1 MADYIDAGKLNQPVQ
16 VLELRETAAPAY
28 GSGCPPGGPGPPS
41 RYSRKP
47 TCFSK
52 VGIGGQERRRDR
64 AAAAPHPPPALRW
77 GDTHLFLT
85 SITPMGRN
93 HLEVDAAV
101 VRVETVRQM
110 AERDTV
116 VQILAGGLTEKYVRH
131 GQEWPM
137 SVNELGLVLVTPK
150 AVTLPP
156 GGLVEARGALWEIL
170 APHELDEFK
179 NEYEIGRTVDL

>member
-1 MADYIDAGKLNQPVQ
+1 MIVRRQP
-16 VLELRETAAPAY
+16 LTL
-28 GSGCPPGGPGPPS
+28 
-41 RYSRKP
+41 
-47 TCFSK
+47 
-52 VGIGGQERRRDR
+52 
-64 AAAAPHPPPALRW
+64 HHALRW

-110 AERDTV
+110 AERDAV
-116 VQILAGGLTEKYVRH
+116 VQTFPGVLTEKYVRH

-170 APHELDEFK
+170 APHELDAFK

>member
-1 MADYIDAGKLNQPVQ
+1 
-16 VLELRETAAPAY
+16 
-28 GSGCPPGGPGPPS
+28 
-41 RYSRKP
+41 
-47 TCFSK
+47 
-52 VGIGGQERRRDR
+52 
-64 AAAAPHPPPALRW
+64 
-77 GDTHLFLT
+77 
-85 SITPMGRN
+85 MGRN

-101 VRVETVRQM
+101 VKVDTVRQM
-110 AERDTV
+110 AEREAV
-116 VQILAGGLTEKYVRH
+116 VQTFPGVLTEKYVRH

>member
-16 VLELRETAAPAY
+16 VLELRETAPGVWEWAPARRTWA
-28 GSGCPPGGPGPPS
+28 SI
-41 RYSRKP
+41 
-47 TCFSK
+47 TK
-52 VGIGGQERRRDR
+52 VGIGARDAAVIVRRQ
-64 AAAAPHPPPALRW
+64 PLTLHHALRW

-85 SITPMGRN
+85 SIVPMGRN

-101 VRVETVRQM
+101 VKVDTVRQM
-110 AERDTV
+110 AEREAV
-116 VQILAGGLTEKYVRH
+116 VQTFPGVLTEKYVRH

-156 GGLVEARGALWEIL
+156 GGLVEARGALWEVL
-170 APHELDEFK
+170 APHELDAFK

>member
-1 MADYIDAGKLNQPVQ
+1 MADYIDAGKLNKAAQ
-16 VLELRETAAPAY
+16 VLELRETAPGVWEWVPARRTWA
-28 GSGCPPGGPGPPS
+28 SITLQP
-41 RYSRKP
+41 K
-47 TCFSK
+47 TNLFSK
-52 VGIGGQERRRDR
+52 VGIGARNAAVIVRRQ
-64 AAAAPHPPPALRW
+64 PLTLHHALRW

-116 VQILAGGLTEKYVRH
+116 VQTFPGVLTEKYVRH

-137 SVNELGLVLVTPK
+137 SVNEPGLVLVTPK

>member
-1 MADYIDAGKLNQPVQ
+1 MADYIDAGKLNKAAQ
-16 VLELRETAAPAY
+16 VLELRETAPGVWEWVPARRTWA
-28 GSGCPPGGPGPPS
+28 SITLQP
-41 RYSRKP
+41 K
-47 TCFSK
+47 TNLFSK
-52 VGIGGQERRRDR
+52 VGIGARNAAVIVRRQ
-64 AAAAPHPPPALRW
+64 PL
-77 GDTHLFLT
+77 TLFLT
-85 SITPMGRN
+85 SIVPMGRN

-116 VQILAGGLTEKYVRH
+116 VQTFPGVLTEKYVRH

-170 APHELDEFK
+170 APHELDAFK